1 MTTSRPQVPPTAG
14 DPGHL
19 RARAEPYHR
28 ILRTRDFRLWR
39 PLLGVT
45 IAAVCALLVVP
56 LALLPVLIAPAMIRG
71 GDTTRYMDDL
81 SDGRVSPVTLAYI
94 NLVLGTLILVAFL
107 AIRVAHRL
115 GPRWLSSVRP
125 GLRWRWLRTCLLAAG
140 VVCLPQFA
148 LALSSPSGVSSQPVT
163 PAGERLALILVIALT
178 TPLQAAGEEYFFRGY
193 LNQALGSLVRGPW
206 LPMLGSSLLFALA
219 HGTQNLP
226 LFVDRFGFGM
236 IAAFLVWRTGGL
248 EAGIAWHIANNFA
261 ALFFAVSTDR
271 LSETLKVSSSGWA
284 PVVADL
290 VQLTIFALAVLW
302 LARRR
307 QIQRLT
313 DAPRTASAG

>member
-1 MTTSRPQVPPTAG
+1 VA
-14 DPGHL
+14 L
-19 RARAEPYHR
+19 
-28 ILRTRDFRLWR
+28 
-39 PLLGVT
+39 
-45 IAAVCALLVVP
+45 AAVCALLVVP
-56 LALLPVLIAPAMIRG
+56 LAFLPVLIVPALIRG
-71 GDTTRYMDDL
+71 GDATRYMDDL
-81 SDGRVSPVTLAYI
+81 SGGRVSPVTLAYI
-94 NLVLGTLILVAFL
+94 NLVLGALILVAFL
-107 AIRVAHRL
+107 VIRVVHRL

-125 GLRWRWLRTCLLAAG
+125 GLRWPWLRTCLLAAA

-148 LALSSPSGVSSQPVT
+148 LALAAPNVGSHSVT

-206 LPMLGSSLLFALA
+206 FSLLGSSLLFALA

-248 EAGIAWHIANNFA
+248 EAGIAWHIGNNYA

-290 VQLTIFALAVLW
+290 VQLSIFAAAVLW

-313 DAPRTASAG
+313 DAPRGALAG